1 MNNQT
6 QSLGQR
12 LKVAKE
18 RSEDEKIR
26 IENQR
31 KMREDK
37 KIRQEYNVLVM
48 FFENA
53 KDTIIDAIN
62 DDKDN
67 ISISTLNHSRN
78 YDWFHFSGSKL
89 RLELDPV
96 LNMAYD
102 DFKKWLADNDLKV
115 EPKGCHDGVG
125 VKSWTAFA
133 IMPKV

>member
-1 MNNQT
+1 MDNQT
-6 QSLGQR
+6 LSLGQR

-18 RSEDEKIR
+18 RSEEEKIR

-37 KIRQEYNVLVM
+37 RIREEYNTIVR

-53 KDTIIDAIN
+53 QQTIIDAIN
-62 DDKDN
+62 DDKDK
-67 ISISTLNHSRN
+67 ISISTLDHSKN
-78 YDWFHFSGSKL
+78 YEWFHFCGKKL
-89 RLELDPV
+89 RLETDPV
-96 LNMAYD
+96 LNMAYV
-102 DFKKWLADNDLKV
+102 DFKKWLDENDLMV
-115 EPKGCHDGVG
+115 EPKHCHDGVG